1 MAGFIALAVSDTY
14 IGTYTASEEV
24 ENGNFVELDHKEK
37 TGALAGASAT
47 EVYFIYNENTNIP
60 EYGIDDIDFK
70 VKKGEFLRAHRPQ
83 AGEILVTTCIEGDL
97 VEGDSVDIVDGGK
110 VGKVEGGRFV
120 VKELTNEFSVPT
132 VRLLVVDVNKA
143 TPTP

>member
-1 MAGFIALAVSDTY
+1 MAGFLALGNDQY
-14 IGTYTASEEV
+14 IGNYTAAEEV

-37 TGALAGASAT
+37 TGALAGAGAT

-70 VKKGEFLRAHRPQ
+70 IKEGDFLRAHRPQ

-97 VEGDSVDIVDGGK
+97 EEGDRVDVVDGGK
-110 VGKVEGGRFV
+110 AGKAEGGRFV
-120 VKELTNEFSVPT
+120 VKKLTNEFGAPT
-132 VRLLVVDVNKA
+132 VRLLVVDTNKA
-143 TPTP
+143 TSTP